1 MSTRKKRRKMTRKQI
16 ASLGGRGGTGKA
28 KARPS
33 SVARAAALARWAAVK
48 AKKRKGAS

>member
-1 MSTRKKRRKMTRKQI
+1 MTTRKKRRKMTPKQI
-16 ASLGGRGGTGKA
+16 AALGGRSGTGKA

-48 AKKRKGAS
+48 AKRKGAS